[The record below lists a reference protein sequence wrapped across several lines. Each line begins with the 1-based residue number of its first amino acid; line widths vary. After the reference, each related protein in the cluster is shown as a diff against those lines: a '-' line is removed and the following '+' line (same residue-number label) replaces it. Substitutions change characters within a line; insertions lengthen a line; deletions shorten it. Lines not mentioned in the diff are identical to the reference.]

1 MPLSYRNQSID
12 LLSKSMDWF
21 KYDNGLH
28 HERVKLCHNISKM
41 FEIFMY
47 LNQWNKKHNTVGPR
61 SNIKVK
67 IVMFVEPW
75 K

>member
-1 MPLSYRNQSID
+1 
-12 LLSKSMDWF
+12 MDWF
-21 KYDNGLH
+21 KCDNGLR

-41 FEIFMY
+41 FEMFMY
-47 LNQWNKKHNTVGPR
+47 LKQWNKKRNTVGPR

-75 K
+75 NNSQMNHNDNFFFE